1 VTDGAAMTKR
11 LFAAAAA
18 ALILV
23 LGLLRTAPAAAAED
37 PAAFYKGR
45 TVYLWIGFGAG
56 GDDDRW
62 GHLVA
67 QYMGAHI
74 PGQPTIVPQNL
85 PGSAGLVVTNRLY
98 NAAPKD
104 GSVIALVN
112 RGIPFEPLLAGLGP
126 QFDPLKLNWIGSPNS
141 DTTVCAA
148 LKSSPVQ
155 TMQDLKTKELTVGAT
170 GSGADTQIYPQL
182 LSTLLGMKFK
192 IISGYPGSRAISLAM
207 ERNEV
212 QGICVSYDSLSH
224 ETVFQEGETN
234 ILLQAA
240 LKPDPRLKDVP
251 LATDA
256 APGGIERQ
264 ALALFFARTE
274 IGRPFVAPPGVPQ
287 DRLDALRKGFEE
299 TLADPGFIA
308 AAKTQQL
315 NIVPISWQ
323 TIADDVAKAY
333 DTPKDVVAAT
343 IKALGRSK

>member
-1 VTDGAAMTKR
+1 MTKP

-18 ALILV
+18 LLL
-23 LGLLRTAPAAAAED
+23 LGLARPAPAMAADDA
-37 PAAFYKGR
+37 AAFYKGR
-45 TVYLWIGFGAG
+45 TIELWIGFGAG

-67 QYMGAHI
+67 QYLGAHI
-74 PGQPTIVPQNL
+74 PGGPTIVPQNL

-104 GSVIALVN
+104 GSVIALIN
-112 RGIPFEPLLAGLGP
+112 RGIPFEPLLAGVGP
-126 QFDPLKLNWIGSPNS
+126 QFDALKLNWIGSPNR
-141 DTTVCAA
+141 DTAVCAA

-182 LSTLLGMKFK
+182 LSRLLGLKFK

-212 QGICVSYDSLSH
+212 QGICISYDSLSH
-224 ETVFQEGETN
+224 ETVFQEGKIN

-240 LKPDPRLKDVP
+240 LKPDSRLNGVP
-251 LATDA
+251 LATEA
-256 APGGIERQ
+256 ASGGVERQ
-264 ALALFFARTE
+264 ALELFFARAE

-287 DRLDALRKGFEE
+287 DRLDALRKGFEA
-299 TLADPGFIA
+299 TLEDPGFIA
-308 AAKTQQL
+308 DTKKQQL
-315 NIVPISWQ
+315 NIVPTSWQ
-323 TIADDVAKAY
+323 TIQEVVAKAY
-333 DTPKDVVAAT
+333 QTPKDVVAAT

>member
-1 VTDGAAMTKR
+1 MTNRAAIAKWR
-11 LFAAAAA
+11 FAAAVA
-18 ALILV
+18 ALL
-23 LGLLRTAPAAAAED
+23 LGLIQTAPAIADED
-37 PAAFYKGR
+37 AAAFYKGR

-74 PGQPTIVPQNL
+74 PGRPIVVPQNL

-126 QFDPLKLNWIGSPNS
+126 QFDPLKLNWLGSPNS

-155 TMQDLKTKELTVGAT
+155 TMQDLKTKELIVGAT
-170 GSGADTQIYPQL
+170 GSGADTEIYPQL

-224 ETVFQEGETN
+224 ETVFEEGQVN

-240 LKPDPRLKDVP
+240 LKTDPRLKDVP

-256 APGGIERQ
+256 APGVVERQ
-264 ALALFFARTE
+264 ALGLFFARTE

-287 DRLDALRKGFEE
+287 DRLDALRQGFEE
-299 TLADPGFIA
+299 TLKDPAFIA
-308 AAKTQQL
+308 DAQKLQL
-315 NIVPISWQ
+315 NIAPTLWQ
-323 TIADDVAKAY
+323 TIQEDVAKAY
-333 DTPKDVVAAT
+333 ETPQEVVATT
-343 IKALGRSK
+343 IRALGRSK

>member
-1 VTDGAAMTKR
+1 MKR
-11 LFAAAAA
+11 LFAARAA

-23 LGLLRTAPAAAAED
+23 LGLVRITPAVAAED
-37 PAAFYKGR
+37 AAAFYKGR
-45 TVYLWIGFGAG
+45 TVELWIGFGAG

-67 QYMGAHI
+67 QHMGAHI
-74 PGQPTIVPQNL
+74 PGEPTIVPQNL

-104 GSVIALVN
+104 GSVIALIN
-112 RGIPFEPLLAGLGP
+112 RGIPFEPLLAGVGP

-155 TMQDLKTKELTVGAT
+155 TLQDLKTKELTVGAT

-182 LSTLLGMKFK
+182 FAALLGMKFK
-192 IISGYPGSRAISLAM
+192 IISGYPGSRAIALAM
-207 ERNEV
+207 ERDEV
-212 QGICVSYDSLSH
+212 QGMCISYDSFSH
-224 ETVFQEGETN
+224 ETVFQEDKIN

-240 LKPDPRLKDVP
+240 SKPDARLKNVP

-256 APGGIERQ
+256 APEGIERQ
-264 ALALFFARTE
+264 ALGLFFARTE

-287 DRLDALRKGFEE
+287 DRLDALRKAFEE
-299 TLADPGFIA
+299 TLKDPAFIA
-308 AAKTQQL
+308 DAKTQQL
-315 NIVPISWQ
+315 NIVPTSWQ
-323 TIADDVAKAY
+323 TIQDDVAKAY
-333 DTPKDVVAAT
+333 QTPKDVVAAT
-343 IKALGRSK
+343 IKALGRSQ